1 MCYREAH
8 FPTGKQ
14 LKGESEALS
23 VTLSTPDFG
32 EQEPW
37 YSQPCGGGGVA
48 WTRDPHSPAGVF
60 CELRF
65 GAVSTGIEGASPVL
79 GARVP
84 LFLVE
89 NLKPK
94 AASLLPWWLSW

>member
-23 VTLSTPDFG
+23 VKLSAPDCQD
-32 EQEPW
+32 QEPW
-37 YSQPCGGGGVA
+37 DIQARGGVLPGPG
-48 WTRDPHSPAGVF
+48 TLIHLQKCSV

-65 GAVSTGIEGASPVL
+65 GAVSTGIERASPVL
-79 GARVP
+79 GTRVP
-84 LFLVE
+84 LFLME

-94 AASLLPWWLSW
+94 AASVLPWWLSR

>member
-23 VTLSTPDFG
+23 VTLSTPDRG
-32 EQEPW
+32 EQEPGTAR
-37 YSQPCGGGGVA
+37 PVGGVA

-60 CELRF
+60 CGLRF
-65 GAVSTGIEGASPVL
+65 GAVSTGIERASPVL

-84 LFLVE
+84 LFLVG